1 MDIGSLEGKVA
12 IITGS
17 TGGIGRGIADTF
29 AEHGAN
35 VVVTNEASIDIAQK
49 AADEIAAKTGI
60 KTLAIKLDLL
70 QEESILDCVK
80 TTLDTFGKIDILVNN
95 AGIQIIK
102 PVDEYTTKEWDLLT
116 GIMFRGSFLMT
127 RECIKFMKKRKE
139 GGKIIFTGSVHSFVA
154 SPNKIGYI
162 ASKHGETG
170 MVRALAVECSKDN
183 ISANLIAPGFVM
195 TELAK
200 KQIPERAK
208 LNHCTEEEVK
218 KSMVQYT
225 VDGKFTTVEEVAHAA
240 LFFASFDGTALS
252 GQSLLVSHGWGIR

>member
-1 MDIGSLEGKVA
+1 MDIGSLKGKVA

-17 TGGIGRGIADTF
+17 NGGIGRGIADTF
-29 AEHGAN
+29 AENGAN

-49 AADEIAAKTGI
+49 AADEITEKSGKKALG
-60 KTLAIKLDLL
+60 IKLDLL
-70 QEESILDCVK
+70 KEESIIDCIK
-80 TTLDTFGKIDILVNN
+80 TTLDTYGKIDILVNN

-102 PVDEYTTKEWDLLT
+102 AVEDYTTKDWDLLT
-116 GIMFRGSFLMT
+116 GIMFRGSFIMT
-127 RECIKFMKKRKE
+127 RECIKAMKKRGE
-139 GGKIIFTGSVHSFVA
+139 GGKIIFTGSVHSFYA

-183 ISANLIAPGFVM
+183 ISANLVAPGFVM

-218 KSMVQYT
+218 ESMVQYT

-240 LFFASFDGTALS
+240 LFFAAFEGTALT
-252 GQSLLVSHGWGIR
+252 GQSLVVSHGWCIR